1 LLLSLVAGADARTAY
16 VSNSSG
22 QSITRIDTASNTP
35 GTPIAFPGGTNPR
48 GSAITPDGATAYVVG
63 QFANNVTPVSTQTGI
78 VGTPIPASA
87 AAVTRRVSLQLRL
100 RPGLYRITVR
110 AYAGNGSLTRPAR
123 RWLRI
128 LG

>member
-1 LLLSLVAGADARTAY
+1 
-16 VSNSSG
+16 
-22 QSITRIDTASNTP
+22 
-35 GTPIAFPGGTNPR
+35 
-48 GSAITPDGATAYVVG
+48 
-63 QFANNVTPVSTQTGI
+63 
-78 VGTPIPASA
+78 
-87 AAVTRRVSLQLRL
+87 VTRRVSLQLRL

>member
-1 LLLSLVAGADARTAY
+1 MRQVGSLGRLHT
-16 VSNSSG
+16 
-22 QSITRIDTASNTP
+22 
-35 GTPIAFPGGTNPR
+35 
-48 GSAITPDGATAYVVG
+48 
-63 QFANNVTPVSTQTGI
+63 
-78 VGTPIPASA
+78 ASA